1 MGHQYDN
8 NYNNRIL
15 SLSAIRQDAKL
26 EKWPMQPAFVK
37 KPEITRNKLPI

>member
-26 EKWPMQPAFVK
+26 EKLAYAAGVCK
-37 KPEITRNKLPI
+37 ETRNHEK